1 MKEIEKEENLQK
13 YLKENQIKKKI
24 YIPNKLI
31 NIII

>member
-1 MKEIEKEENLQK
+1 MIKIDQKLSKYFEGEIKR
-13 YLKENQIKKKI
+13 YI